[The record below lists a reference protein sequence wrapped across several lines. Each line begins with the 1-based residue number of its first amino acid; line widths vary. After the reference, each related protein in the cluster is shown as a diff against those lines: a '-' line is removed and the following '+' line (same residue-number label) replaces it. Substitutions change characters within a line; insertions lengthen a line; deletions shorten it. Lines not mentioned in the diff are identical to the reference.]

1 MEEVI
6 HSDVEFQA
14 GQPDV
19 YKRQAG
25 NIVAPNDV
33 FVGNREILGTL
44 TCYYPYFAV
53 IAAGILY
60 LVIRALEAWAES
72 ARRVEAEREARRA
85 YRKERKRR
93 LRFPGHYSGLFYR
106 ILWKALKYRW
116 KDMAF
121 LFLSAFLSALF
132 LFLGLGIYQNFSGSY
147 GEDGCMLGLGPV
159 SYTHLDVYKRQV

>member
-1 MEEVI
+1 MTVAQLLSVI
-6 HSDVEFQA
+6 AVIGGVTGFRFKICSAVPGVIGGA
-14 GQPDV
+14 LM
-19 YKRQAG
+19 YLAG

-60 LVIRALEAWAES
+60 LVIRALEVWDES

-106 ILWKALKYRW
+106 ILWKDLKYRW

-121 LFLSAFLSALF
+121 LFLSAFCLPCFSSW
-132 LFLGLGIYQNFSGSY
+132 GLGSIKTFP
-147 GEDGCMLGLGPV
+147 EATERTVVCWA
-159 SYTHLDVYKRQV
+159 